1 MLGSETTR
9 KLIERKEAEL
19 MYDRV
24 LAEINERRKE
34 AGLPTEHITSRKR
47 YKEAIDRII
56 KAMRKD
62 KAKIKKPWVEAR
74 KIKKEEFKRA
84 TKTRIDM
91 IDSWAKDAER
101 ADGKTRHVFFDPFRN
116 FTVQAVKG
124 EPSKKADKLCGCAVD
139 IVSGSIEFEKKKNN
153 KKNYHTLSATNH
165 GKTFKEKA
173 NQSLSD
179 TTRETAR
186 TMMLSQ
192 LANSYCAW
200 KENLRQKTIS
210 PKRMKYQFRG
220 ALDEKKLIDD
230 MRESNNPICIVEDRG
245 IINIYIENNM
255 LTSFHAHALH
265 KVRYSG
271 RRLDQDCRYSLMVPT
286 IYKDDSEP
294 TKDILKKLT
303 TICYNVT
310 KDKILTQKYQKKN
323 LVKVSGFSIEKE
335 VVT

>member
-165 GKTFKEKA
+165 GKTFKE
-173 NQSLSD
+173 
-179 TTRETAR
+179 
-186 TMMLSQ
+186 
-192 LANSYCAW
+192 
-200 KENLRQKTIS
+200 NLRQKTIS

-310 KDKILTQKYQKKN
+310 KDKILTKKYQKKN

>member
-165 GKTFKEKA
+165 GKTFKE
-173 NQSLSD
+173 
-179 TTRETAR
+179 
-186 TMMLSQ
+186 
-192 LANSYCAW
+192 
-200 KENLRQKTIS
+200 NLRQKTIS